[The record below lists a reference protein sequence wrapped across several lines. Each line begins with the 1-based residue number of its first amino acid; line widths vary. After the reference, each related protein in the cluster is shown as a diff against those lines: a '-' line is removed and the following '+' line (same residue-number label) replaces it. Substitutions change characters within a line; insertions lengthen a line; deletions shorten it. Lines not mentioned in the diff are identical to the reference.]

1 MTGLNSAY
9 YNAIDLNRLQ
19 LVYPQEY
26 AIYKE
31 LVNEDSPVEIEY
43 GVIDG
48 LLKNPINDA
57 LWNNETYL
65 YYKELAEKQLN
76 NLLIAAY

>member
-48 LLKNPINDA
+48 LLRNPINDA

-76 NLLIAAY
+76 NLLIAA

>member
-48 LLKNPINDA
+48 LLRNPINDA

>member
-9 YNAIDLNRLQ
+9 YSAIDLQKLQ
-19 LVYPQEY
+19 IVYPQEY

-31 LVNEDSPVEIEY
+31 LVNENSPTEIEY

-57 LWNNETYL
+57 LWNNENYL
-65 YYKELAEKQLN
+65 YYKNLAEQKLN
-76 NLLIAAY
+76 NLLVAA

>member
-26 AIYKE
+26 AIYKK

-76 NLLIAAY
+76 NLLIAA

>member
-76 NLLIAAY
+76 NLLIAA